1 MSQLSMLEKN
11 ESDIIMDLEIPLKV
25 YILIVL
31 AIVIM
36 FVYKY
41 FFSKEE
47 IFEFIEKSKK
57 SSLNISSNAED
68 NLNLLTQL
76 NTKINRDYLDN
87 SKYYNETGYLKIY
100 GNHKKNRTVNMRK
113 SEKDKNDKS
122 NDLNKKGK
130 SKIFIKKNKKVGFSN
145 KIIYEN
151 ENEKENENQ

>member
-1 MSQLSMLEKN
+1 MSKLPVLEKN
-11 ESDIIMDLEIPLKV
+11 ESEIILDLEIPFKV

-41 FFSKEE
+41 FFAKEE

-57 SSLNISSNAED
+57 SSSNLPLNEED

-87 SKYYNETGYLKIY
+87 SKYYNETGYSKIY
-100 GNHKKNRTVNMRK
+100 GKHKKNSTLNMGK
-113 SEKDKNDKS
+113 SLKAKNTDS
-122 NDLNKKGK
+122 NKKEK
-130 SKIFIKKNKKVGFSN
+130 SKIFIKKNKKVKVGFSN

-151 ENEKENENQ
+151 EHENENQ

>member
-1 MSQLSMLEKN
+1 MSKLPVLEKN
-11 ESDIIMDLEIPLKV
+11 ESEIILDLEIPFKV

-41 FFSKEE
+41 FFAKEE

-57 SSLNISSNAED
+57 SSSNLPLNEED

>member
-1 MSQLSMLEKN
+1 MSKLPVLEKN
-11 ESDIIMDLEIPLKV
+11 ENDIILDLEIPLKV

-41 FFSKEE
+41 FFAKEE
-47 IFEFIEKSKK
+47 IFDFIEKSKK
-57 SSLNISSNAED
+57 SSSNLSLNEED

-100 GNHKKNRTVNMRK
+100 GNHKKNNTLNMGK
-113 SEKDKNDKS
+113 SEKAKNDLS
-122 NDLNKKGK
+122 SHLNKKDK

-151 ENEKENENQ
+151 EHEKENQ